1 MLKKLSESEITYKD
15 IAVPM
20 QGTSTGNAKEL
31 VGYFWEH
38 FGEDDW
44 INVSNG
50 GGYCKW
56 QGLNDRIVR
65 WGKNGEYIK
74 DQKGSA
80 LRNVK
85 YFPETQ
91 MVFSDTGTAGLNVRI
106 LLDNQ
111 IFIASGPG
119 IRITDG
125 NKYAHLALLNS
136 RLASYCVRM
145 MSPKLTIAAGYIGQI
160 PITKNIGSSVVLEKD
175 ARLCVELK
183 QKLLSTRPN
192 NLEYSSKFLNMIPRE
207 LNKAAWVMFNE
218 DLTNELL
225 KLQIESKIDS
235 YIFKEYGL
243 SDDDQ
248 EQLEKTVGKC
258 AYHITGTASI
268 DLIKLDKYM
277 DKLLDASCCLKRTKV
292 SGNSLGCDG
301 IVEYLSKDLRVNPE
315 DIVKKIQENP
325 YTMETILDKY
335 KKMILHDVVLDYL
348 GYNTHSG
355 ISVERCV
362 LDDVSVFLKS
372 KFEDEIDYKAWIQI
386 EFNRIHSEI
395 FKGRPYL
402 LYKNG
407 GICKYDRKI
416 AS

>member
-1 MLKKLSESEITYKD
+1 
-15 IAVPM
+15 
-20 QGTSTGNAKEL
+20 
-31 VGYFWEH
+31 
-38 FGEDDW
+38 
-44 INVSNG
+44 
-50 GGYCKW
+50 
-56 QGLNDRIVR
+56 
-65 WGKNGEYIK
+65 
-74 DQKGSA
+74 
-80 LRNVK
+80 
-85 YFPETQ
+85 
-91 MVFSDTGTAGLNVRI
+91 
-106 LLDNQ
+106 
-111 IFIASGPG
+111 
-119 IRITDG
+119 
-125 NKYAHLALLNS
+125 
-136 RLASYCVRM
+136 
-145 MSPKLTIAAGYIGQI
+145 
-160 PITKNIGSSVVLEKD
+160 
-175 ARLCVELK
+175 
-183 QKLLSTRPN
+183 
-192 NLEYSSKFLNMIPRE
+192 MIPRE